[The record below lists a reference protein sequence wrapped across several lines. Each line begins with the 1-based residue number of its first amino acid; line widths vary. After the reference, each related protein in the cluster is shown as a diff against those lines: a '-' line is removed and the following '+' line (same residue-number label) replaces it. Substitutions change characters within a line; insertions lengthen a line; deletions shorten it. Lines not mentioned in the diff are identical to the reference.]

1 MNNFRMSLLLLGVAG
16 MLFAETAPALNGEEK
31 AAEKS
36 TTAAVEKETPASEAA
51 TVKDA
56 AAEKKSDAANEKNE
70 GKETEKEDTL
80 SITADSIEMAMD
92 KHTVTLDGNVLV
104 ADSEM
109 QLSAKKMVVFLDDEN
124 KVRNIEAMDDVSV
137 RRLTTLESATGDKGF
152 YDVAK
157 DTVTLTG
164 NCVLSKDKNT
174 ANGDR
179 VVWDRKTGRFKLMSA
194 VITIPMVKKTNSD
207 MPFGLKIPEDM
218 KKEKDEA
225 KGEQEGK

>member
-16 MLFAETAPALNGEEK
+16 MLFAETAPALIGGEK
-31 AAEKS
+31 TAEK
-36 TTAAVEKETPASEAA
+36 TTAA
-51 TVKDA
+51 VKDA
-56 AAEKKSDAANEKNE
+56 AAEKKSDAADEK
-70 GKETEKEDTL
+70 KESKAAEKEDTL

-157 DTVTLTG
+157 DMVTLTG

-194 VITIPMVKKTNSD
+194 VITIPMVKKSNGD
-207 MPFGLKIPEDM
+207 NPFGIKMPEDE
-218 KKEKDEA
+218 KKEKEEVKADE
-225 KGEQEGK
+225 KE

>member
-1 MNNFRMSLLLLGVAG
+1 MNSFRMSLLLLGVAG
-16 MLFAETAPALNGEEK
+16 MLFAETTPASNGGEK
-31 AAEKS
+31 ASGK
-36 TTAAVEKETPASEAA
+36 TTAAV
-51 TVKDA
+51 VKDA
-56 AAEKKSDAANEKNE
+56 AVEQKSGAAEKKKESKAA
-70 GKETEKEDTL
+70 EKEDTL

-152 YDVAK
+152 YDVEK
-157 DTVTLTG
+157 DIVTLTG

-194 VITIPMVKKTNSD
+194 VITIPMVKKSNGD
-207 MPFGLKIPEDM
+207 NPFGIKMPEDE

-225 KGEQEGK
+225 KGEKQGK